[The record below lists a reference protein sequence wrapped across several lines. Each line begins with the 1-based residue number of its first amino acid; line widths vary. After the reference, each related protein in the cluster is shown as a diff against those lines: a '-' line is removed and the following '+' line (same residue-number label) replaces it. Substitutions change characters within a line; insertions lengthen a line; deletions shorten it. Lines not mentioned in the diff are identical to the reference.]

1 MAFTKATFAKW
12 TWSMVWFFSL
22 PIFAQTNVF
31 NDNHGDIF
39 IIDGSRVAA
48 IERSTHLKDR
58 FNSLLPLLEQG
69 EVEQFV
75 SNLESLPRE
84 QYEYLL
90 VLVSKQ
96 AMAMD
101 HIDDK
106 LRHWLIELSQS
117 RPHVLVEQQNDGFV
131 LSEPAF
137 DYPALARAALRGWR
151 VNNQHLTFH
160 RQLSQGQL
168 DVKAIFNSNNP
179 YIDDQ
184 QESLV
189 KVLPMQ
195 NPKRLHWL
203 ERELDDPKVFFPD
216 NLVIANMAM
225 LNGSEDL
232 YRRLWLRPVDQHS
245 MKAAWW
251 VKQNYPAEH
260 AFELLW
266 IAAQNS
272 ELTEHAWQL
281 MAELKPMPKQ
291 AETYLVA
298 ALASEEMGEVAAQ
311 VLAQLT
317 DHNILSRLV
326 VLVTEGDPANTD
338 TQNAWL
344 SLFLNT
350 SPEAKRLIKQL
361 FELEDIRKNYG
372 PVPQR

>member
-1 MAFTKATFAKW
+1 MALAKW
-12 TWSMVWFFSL
+12 MRLTVWLFSFPAL
-22 PIFAQTNVF
+22 AQSTIFTENKDETYVVDEQ
-31 NDNHGDIF
+31 H
-39 IIDGSRVAA
+39 VAL
-48 IERSTHLKDR
+48 IEQSNQLKDR
-58 FNSLLPLLEQG
+58 FNSLLPFILQG
-69 EVEQFV
+69 DLVTV
-75 SNLESLPRE
+75 TANLEPLPRA
-84 QYEYLL
+84 QHEYLL
-90 VLVSKQ
+90 WLICQQ
-96 AMAMD
+96 AMSWER
-101 HIDDK
+101 IDEK
-106 LRHWLIELSQS
+106 LRHWLVELSQS
-117 RPHVLVEQQNDGFV
+117 RPHVLLEKRNGDFIV
-131 LSEPAF
+131 SEPAF

-151 VNNQHLTFH
+151 VNNQHLEFH
-160 RQLSQGQL
+160 RQLSEGLL

-179 YIDDQ
+179 YIEDQ

-195 NPKRLHWL
+195 NPKRLQWL
-203 ERELDDPKVFFPD
+203 ERELESKEVFFPD
-216 NLVIANMAM
+216 NLVISNIAM
-225 LNGSEDL
+225 LNGSEAF
-232 YRRLWLRPVDQHS
+232 YRRLWQRPVDQHS

-251 VKQNYPAEH
+251 VKHNYPSEQ

-266 IAAQNS
+266 IAAQNE

-281 MAELKPMPKQ
+281 MAELKPMPMT
-291 AETYLVA
+291 AEAYLIA
-298 ALASEEMGEVAAQ
+298 ALSSEDMGEVAAQ

-361 FELEDIRKNYG
+361 FELDEIRKNYG